1 MDDHTSE
8 RATGAL
14 PPQPEAVEKASE
26 AKGQL
31 PLERERLRLERQK
44 HALEVRLKRREL
56 AEKKRSSIW
65 KDFLGNPLTIAIVG
79 GFLTLLTTILTNFYN
94 SRENREAE
102 AARAEI
108 TRENARET
116 LEADL
121 IKRFVDS
128 PSRDTVRENLR
139 FLVDAGLLPTYGTS
153 ITHYLAANPDA
164 APRLGSSVAFSPSG
178 EVISEALQKRI
189 KDKVTQF
196 KAFLQEKGFSSLGNN
211 VSVFVYS
218 KERPP
223 PGRYGMSGEIPNSFT
238 DPEKN
243 ILFIHLDLTQ
253 DDAVAL
259 REYAHYALA
268 SAIAPELSL
277 QTEVESALA
286 DYLPATFLN
295 SPAFGSGLKTDIGLQ
310 PEFFRNID
318 KSESYYTVSKDWFH
332 RGVVW
337 AEALWA
343 CRQRTSRGVDDLVL
357 SAWQHAMVKPEQAPL
372 IAQRFGTALAAA
384 APPYGQCL
392 GEEIAR
398 RQLPRNSS

>member
-1 MDDHTSE
+1 MIDHTFE
-8 RATGAL
+8 RGTGAS
-14 PPQPEAVEKASE
+14 PQPEAAETASE

-31 PLERERLRLERQK
+31 ALEWERLRLDRQK
-44 HALEVRLKRREL
+44 YSLEARLKRQEL
-56 AEKKRSSIW
+56 AEKKRSSVW

-79 GFLTLLTTILTNFYN
+79 GVLALLTTIATNFYN
-94 SRENREAE
+94 SRENRAAE

-128 PSRDTVRENLR
+128 PNRDTVRENLR
-139 FLVDAGLLPTYGTS
+139 FLIDAGLLPTYGTS

-164 APRLGSSVAFSPSG
+164 APRLGSTVAFSPRG
-178 EVISEALQKRI
+178 EVISEALERRI
-189 KDKVTQF
+189 KDQLTQF
-196 KAFLQEKGFSSLGNN
+196 KAFLREKGFSGLNNN

-223 PGRYGMSGEIPNSFT
+223 PGRYGMSGEIRNSFT

-243 ILFIHLDLTQ
+243 ILFIHLDLTE
-253 DDAVAL
+253 DNAVAL

-268 SAIAPELSL
+268 SAIAPELFL

-295 SPAFGSGLKTDIGLQ
+295 SSAFGAGLKTDIGLSS
-310 PEFFRNID
+310 EFFRNID
-318 KSESYYTVSKDWFH
+318 ESESYDAVSKDWFH

-343 CRQRTSRGVDDLVL
+343 CRQRTNRGVDDLVL
-357 SAWQHAMVKPEQAPL
+357 SAWQRVMVKPEQAQL

-392 GEEIAR
+392 SEEIAR
-398 RQLPRNSS
+398 RKLPRNPS